1 MYFRVCP
8 HCGCALD
15 PSERCDC
22 QQERRSKQEQEERRA
37 QNGKVH
43 VYGAGQ
49 HSISASSK
57 GAKVSGTVNHML
69 HAGAKIA
76 REEMQAALKEYK
88 IRDTGDLIKSIKA
101 SKIKK
106 GDSGKYITIR
116 PTGYD
121 RHGVPNALKGYVYE
135 IGTSR
140 LPARPWK
147 TLADVRMR
155 DKIQARMR
163 EVFQEEMSKNG
174 GNEGKWN
181 VEEMET
187 EE

>member
-15 PSERCDC
+15 PSESCDC
-22 QQERRSKQEQEERRA
+22 EQERRSEQGQEERRA
-37 QNGKVH
+37 Q
-43 VYGAGQ
+43 
-49 HSISASSK
+49 
-57 GAKVSGTVNHML
+57 
-69 HAGAKIA
+69 
-76 REEMQAALKEYK
+76 
-88 IRDTGDLIKSIKA
+88 
-101 SKIKK
+101 
-106 GDSGKYITIR
+106 
-116 PTGYD
+116 
-121 RHGVPNALKGYVYE
+121 KGYVYE

-181 VEEMET
+181 VEEVET